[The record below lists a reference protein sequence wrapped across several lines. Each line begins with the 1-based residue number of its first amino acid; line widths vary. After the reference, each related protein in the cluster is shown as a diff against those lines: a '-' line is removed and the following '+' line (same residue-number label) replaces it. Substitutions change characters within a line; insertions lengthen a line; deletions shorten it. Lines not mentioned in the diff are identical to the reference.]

1 MNTIFKA
8 VTTMAG
14 VMVLGTAFAPRAS
27 AGCGSVDGLRPAVFS
42 PALRGKSP
50 FVLAAYGA
58 ENNPIAGLWKFT
70 LTSKG
75 SAGIPDG
82 TVVDAG
88 YTTWHSDGT
97 ELMNSGRA
105 PLTGS
110 FCMGV
115 WVETA
120 RYTYVLNHYALSWDA
135 TGNNYLGPAN
145 IRENITLDYSGTA
158 FTGTFTLTQ
167 YDTHGYTTA
176 TVTGTVAAQRVT
188 VDTP

>member
-1 MNTIFKA
+1 MNNIFRA
-8 VTTMAG
+8 MTTVAG
-14 VMVLGTAFAPRAS
+14 IIVLGTALAPRAS
-27 AGCGSVDGLRPAVFS
+27 AGCGAAIGGKRA
-42 PALRGKSP
+42 ALHGKSS
-50 FVLAAYGA
+50 FVMAAYR
-58 ENNPIAGLWKFT
+58 EDVDPIVGLWQFT
-70 LTSKG
+70 MTSKG

-115 WVETA
+115 WMSPVK
-120 RYTYVLNHYALSWDA
+120 YSYVLNHFAMAWDA
-135 TGNNYLGPAN
+135 TGNVYLGPTN
-145 IRENITLDYSGTA
+145 IKENLTLDYSGTA
-158 FTGTFTLTQ
+158 FTGTFTITQ
-167 YDTHGYTTA
+167 FDTHGNTTA
-176 TVTGTVAAQRVT
+176 TVTGTVTGQRIT